1 MFKEIV
7 IASRNKGK
15 LDEFKSIFSSLG
27 VTIKSLD
34 DYLEIADVVEDG
46 HTFGE
51 NACKKA
57 ETISRLI
64 NLPVLADDSGLV
76 VDALDGK
83 PGIYS
88 ARYAGEEKDDRKNNE
103 KLLNS
108 LEGVD
113 LKRRTARYICALAL
127 SVPKSNTIIIKGT
140 CEGLIGLEAKGSNG
154 FGYDPLFYLPDYNQT
169 MAEISP
175 KLKNIISHRAVAL
188 NEMVAVLKR
197 KL

>member
-27 VTIKSLD
+27 VSIRSLD
-34 DYLEIADVVEDG
+34 DYSEIADVIEDG
-46 HTFGE
+46 HTFEE

-57 ETISRLI
+57 ETISCLI

-113 LKRRTARYICALAL
+113 LKRRTARFICALAL

-140 CEGLIGLEAKGSNG
+140 CEGLIGFEPKGNNG
-154 FGYDPLFYLPDYNQT
+154 FGYDPLFYLPEYNQT

-188 NEMVAVLKR
+188 NEMVAILKR